1 MDFTEFNG
9 NSSEREGAKSECNI
23 AAETLRN
30 EAKDDGGR
38 AVYDDDGFSADG
50 CEDTTYASGVVSDND
65 FDGDVFNRRSKL
77 R

>member
-38 AVYDDDGFSADG
+38 AG
-50 CEDTTYASGVVSDND
+50 
-65 FDGDVFNRRSKL
+65 
-77 R
+77 